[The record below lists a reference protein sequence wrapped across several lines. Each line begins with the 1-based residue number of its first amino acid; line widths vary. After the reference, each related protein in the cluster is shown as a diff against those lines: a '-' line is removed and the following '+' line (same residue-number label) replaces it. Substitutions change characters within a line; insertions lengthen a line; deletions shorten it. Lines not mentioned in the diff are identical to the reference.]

1 MQSHE
6 TACCLYYCRAVYVKV
21 LTKYLLVHFAYNC
34 WNASEGIA
42 GHVEFS
48 QGWDTADRQWE
59 VS

>member
-1 MQSHE
+1 MKLLVAFVICQ
-6 TACCLYYCRAVYVKV
+6 AVYVKV
-21 LTKYLLVHFAYNC
+21 LRKYLLVHFAYNC

-48 QGWDTADRQWE
+48 QGWDTANCQWE

>member
-1 MQSHE
+1 M
-6 TACCLYYCRAVYVKV
+6 KV

>member
-1 MQSHE
+1 MKLLVAFVICQ
-6 TACCLYYCRAVYVKV
+6 AVYVKV
-21 LTKYLLVHFAYNC
+21 LRKYLLVHFAYSC

-48 QGWDTADRQWE
+48 QGWDTANCQWE